1 MEKMKKL
8 LKPQF
13 IIIIVLIIVVLGIS
27 LVYAV
32 YQSSLNKEK
41 QAKIEELQKKINNLT
56 DSIESLQTDRSQVA
70 NQQQNQLQSI
80 VGPWPEYTNEIIGF
94 SLTLPDTWEGYLLT
108 EGNGF
113 VDFGFEEQNP
123 VARINVIGHE
133 QWEQVRQQENNGL
146 VYVGETENFVII
158 YSLVAQTVNE
168 DIDSLILEFPEI
180 ISTLTMLEGELIV
193 EDYTDETIEEEDSD
207 NANYDEGTDSE
218 EEILDAETLTD
229 GDMEDVDGPE
239 DDLDPDLE

>member
-1 MEKMKKL
+1 
-8 LKPQF
+8 
-13 IIIIVLIIVVLGIS
+13 

-146 VYVGETENFVII
+146 VYGGETENFVII